1 MDARAQLAK
10 LKRTDL
16 LAARIDGVARL
27 LPDIG
32 RRLRRSGRS
41 DRWIGS
47 RFFLSG
53 SERDD
58 ILALAKAV
66 ESLDEIRRSE
76 LFRLTFGALAP
87 AAEMAWSRMSERSY
101 TPGYPPLPFRAPGDA
116 RTVSAM
122 RGFWLNEVFEDLL
135 GFDAT
140 GPWVVEWGHAIGCAD
155 ALSWLLACE
164 IDRGGEDGERVFQ
177 ALRSRAVG
185 DRDPVISGDAPE
197 MNGMALRVILTS
209 GRRDGWEW
217 VTSLLL
223 AAQRQEGLRQV
234 ILCQAPFAG
243 RDAFRY
249 ILGVI
254 RDHDLLRFSS
264 VASVINQLFG
274 LMWDSVSQRVLRH
287 TIDMVITYLDDPA
300 ARRDAVGT
308 SSDTP
313 PDDQYLALWTE
324 ATEDACAAIERAR
337 PLLSHDQPERRYVAV
352 HLIALTTLTDHN
364 AGLLTS
370 MLDDPDPRIAARVL
384 MGIGAF
390 GRDDERSRARFDA
403 ILRLLSRAPAKT
415 ATMPPIVWPWA
426 VHKLD
431 RRAVADA
438 LIFACDEDIAGL
450 LPHIPDM
457 SPSVRAMVVR
467 HMTGQARPD
476 WWMSI
481 GPRRRFG
488 VPDEYRPLVLESLG
502 DASPDVRAVAF
513 AAMSRQI
520 PRADEV
526 ERLVQLL
533 ERKPGDLRKLC
544 IERLLRLTDDEARS
558 IGKRLA
564 EDRNSA
570 RRQAGAEVLT
580 MVAARA
586 GAAEARNTEHT
597 GSQAGVARPRK
608 PSKRATR
615 AGEAD
620 PARPP
625 SLPETAPTLD
635 DALGLLRH
643 DPRPAPPAPRACNEH
658 MVTSATKAFL
668 RAYANEFLLHADA
681 EINDVDHV
689 RACDIRIG
697 PQREPL
703 PEIDP
708 LRSPEDDAARV
719 PMIEHWKRWLDE
731 LPRSAVDADGLT
743 LVRAYTNFYP
753 VTRNLKPQIE
763 AFESISGWMLQ
774 RTAEDLLGWLIR
786 AAPPPE
792 MFDLVLDRLESSL
805 ASQAGKPKTPR
816 QVEAVCDAA
825 RCAIGAIWSLRRLA
839 PHRWTSQHALRRLN
853 LMRWA
858 FQNSDRSQACLLG
871 AADLIEA
878 CASGV
883 AGEEDLIE
891 NLIGS
896 RRDVHRNWQAPPT
909 FSTLHELTGLRPPQ
923 SLTAQPGLLA
933 VVDRVRAR
941 VIDVE
946 IARGELDTAASL
958 PASRLRL
965 TGGLAVLERALAA
978 IGPGELARRQW
989 NSDRDTPTRG
999 QSLTHMIRG
1008 SFPAPGD
1015 TTEAFTSAVERL
1027 GLKQRRLIEVGVLA
1041 PQWASHV
1048 EAALGWP
1055 GLAEACWWIHAHT
1068 KPAADDQADELGES
1082 WAAHIAERTAVTAE
1096 DLAEGAVDVAW
1107 FARMHS
1113 ALGDQRWTEVDR
1125 AAKYASNS
1133 AGHTRARLFAAAML
1147 GHAARD
1153 ELEARA
1159 RKTRHPDSV
1168 RAIGLLPLPD
1178 RSKDRDAEVLAR
1190 YEFLQEFL
1198 RQSRKFGSQR
1208 QATEKR
1214 AVEIAMANLARAAG
1228 YPDPIRLQWAMETR
1242 VIGDLAKGPIVIE
1255 ANGAR
1260 AVLSINESGAAELSI
1275 TKNDKPVKS
1284 VPTALKRHEG
1294 YAGMKAQATAL
1305 GRQVA
1310 RMRLSLEEAMCRGDE
1325 FTGREI
1331 RSLFGHPSL
1340 RAMLERLVLIG
1351 DGILGYAAA
1360 EGRALRNH
1368 AGVVEPIKPD
1378 ERLWLAHPVDLL
1390 SRGDWSKWQAECCAA
1405 ERIQPFK
1412 QVFRELYPRTGQ
1424 EPDDSTSTRRYAGHQ
1439 VNPRQA
1445 AALLKSRQWVVHPE
1459 LGIRKTFHAEGLNAH
1474 IEIQGDYFTAAAVE
1488 GWTLEQVM
1496 FTRRGKPDPVPLSA
1510 IPPRMFSE
1518 VMRDADLVVSVAH
1531 RGGVDPEASAST
1543 VEMRA
1548 ALLRETCRLLGLS
1561 NVRIEPPR
1569 VLIDGTRASYSLH
1582 LGSAATAIQPGR
1594 SLVIVAVHAAHRG
1607 RLFLPFADSDPK
1619 TAEVMSKALL
1629 LARDHEII
1637 DPTILGQIGR

>member
-1 MDARAQLAK
+1 
-10 LKRTDL
+10 
-16 LAARIDGVARL
+16 
-27 LPDIG
+27 
-32 RRLRRSGRS
+32 
-41 DRWIGS
+41 
-47 RFFLSG
+47 
-53 SERDD
+53 
-58 ILALAKAV
+58 
-66 ESLDEIRRSE
+66 
-76 LFRLTFGALAP
+76 
-87 AAEMAWSRMSERSY
+87 MA
-101 TPGYPPLPFRAPGDA
+101 
-116 RTVSAM
+116 
-122 RGFWLNEVFEDLL
+122 
-135 GFDAT
+135 
-140 GPWVVEWGHAIGCAD
+140 
-155 ALSWLLACE
+155 
-164 IDRGGEDGERVFQ
+164 
-177 ALRSRAVG
+177 
-185 DRDPVISGDAPE
+185 
-197 MNGMALRVILTS
+197 
-209 GRRDGWEW
+209 
-217 VTSLLL
+217 
-223 AAQRQEGLRQV
+223 
-234 ILCQAPFAG
+234 
-243 RDAFRY
+243 
-249 ILGVI
+249 
-254 RDHDLLRFSS
+254 
-264 VASVINQLFG
+264 
-274 LMWDSVSQRVLRH
+274 
-287 TIDMVITYLDDPA
+287 
-300 ARRDAVGT
+300 
-308 SSDTP
+308 
-313 PDDQYLALWTE
+313 
-324 ATEDACAAIERAR
+324 
-337 PLLSHDQPERRYVAV
+337 
-352 HLIALTTLTDHN
+352 
-364 AGLLTS
+364 
-370 MLDDPDPRIAARVL
+370 DPRAA
-384 MGIGAF
+384 A
-390 GRDDERSRARFDA
+390 
-403 ILRLLSRAPAKT
+403 
-415 ATMPPIVWPWA
+415 
-426 VHKLD
+426 
-431 RRAVADA
+431 
-438 LIFACDEDIAGL
+438 
-450 LPHIPDM
+450 
-457 SPSVRAMVVR
+457 
-467 HMTGQARPD
+467 
-476 WWMSI
+476 
-481 GPRRRFG
+481 
-488 VPDEYRPLVLESLG
+488 
-502 DASPDVRAVAF
+502 
-513 AAMSRQI
+513 
-520 PRADEV
+520 
-526 ERLVQLL
+526 
-533 ERKPGDLRKLC
+533 
-544 IERLLRLTDDEARS
+544 
-558 IGKRLA
+558 
-564 EDRNSA
+564 
-570 RRQAGAEVLT
+570 
-580 MVAARA
+580 
-586 GAAEARNTEHT
+586 
-597 GSQAGVARPRK
+597 
-608 PSKRATR
+608 
-615 AGEAD
+615 
-620 PARPP
+620 
-625 SLPETAPTLD
+625 
-635 DALGLLRH
+635 
-643 DPRPAPPAPRACNEH
+643 
-658 MVTSATKAFL
+658 
-668 RAYANEFLLHADA
+668 
-681 EINDVDHV
+681 
-689 RACDIRIG
+689 
-697 PQREPL
+697 
-703 PEIDP
+703 
-708 LRSPEDDAARV
+708 
-719 PMIEHWKRWLDE
+719 
-731 LPRSAVDADGLT
+731 
-743 LVRAYTNFYP
+743 
-753 VTRNLKPQIE
+753 
-763 AFESISGWMLQ
+763 
-774 RTAEDLLGWLIR
+774 
-786 AAPPPE
+786 PE

-805 ASQAGKPKTPR
+805 ASQAESQRIRGR
-816 QVEAVCDAA
+816 W
-825 RCAIGAIWSLRRLA
+825 RGATQRGAPLERSEFRRLGV
-839 PHRWTSQHALRRLN
+839 RTVDSQHALRRLN

-1228 YPDPIRLQWAMETR
+1228 YPDPIRLQWAMES
-1242 VIGDLAKGPIVIE
+1242 VIGDLRADRHQ
-1255 ANGAR
+1255 AAR
-1260 AVLSINESGAAELSI
+1260 SSARSTSPAPQSCRSPR
-1275 TKNDKPVKS
+1275 TTSRSSP
-1284 VPTALKRHEG
+1284 PTALKRTGVRRHEG
-1294 YAGMKAQATAL
+1294 QATAL
-1305 GRQVA
+1305 GGQVA

-1340 RAMLERLVLIG
+1340 RVMLERLVLIG

-1459 LGIRKTFHAEGLNAH
+1459 LGHPEDLPRRGAQRAH
-1474 IEIQGDYFTAAAVE
+1474 EIQGDYYYRRGR

-1531 RGGVDPEASAST
+1531 RGGVDRGQRLDGRDAGAAAARTPAPGP
-1543 VEMRA
+1543 VQRPDRA
-1548 ALLRETCRLLGLS
+1548 APRADRRHAGL
-1561 NVRIEPPR
+1561 V
-1569 VLIDGTRASYSLH
+1569 
-1582 LGSAATAIQPGR
+1582 QPSPGQ
-1594 SLVIVAVHAAHRG
+1594 RG
-1607 RLFLPFADSDPK
+1607 DRHPAGP
-1619 TAEVMSKALL
+1619 
-1629 LARDHEII
+1629 LARDRGRPRRAPRPVVPPVRRLRSQDRGGHVQGAAAGQGSRDHRPH
-1637 DPTILGQIGR
+1637 DPGPDRALSSAGCASRSVAGRGGGDDRAESPRICCRPCRRTS